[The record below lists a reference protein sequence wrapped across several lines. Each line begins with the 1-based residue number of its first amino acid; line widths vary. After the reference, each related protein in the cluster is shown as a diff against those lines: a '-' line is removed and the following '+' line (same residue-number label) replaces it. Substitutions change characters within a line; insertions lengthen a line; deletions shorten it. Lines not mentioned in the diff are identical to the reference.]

1 LVRVRRVLRTSL
13 IATAICTTLGASGV
27 LATMTWQAPVD
38 SVTIGARTPTR
49 PSVQSLVMTAA
60 DAYIDTRAAKLAL
73 QASTDADRAPSAK
86 EERARKTREF
96 ALFERK
102 CLKRV
107 SKRRNARLVH
117 VHCSPLQEV
126 PADDT
131 VAAAELTSPMATR
144 LREAATFTR

>member
-1 LVRVRRVLRTSL
+1 
-13 IATAICTTLGASGV
+13 
-27 LATMTWQAPVD
+27 M
-38 SVTIGARTPTR
+38 TIGARTPTR

-73 QASTDADRAPSAK
+73 QASTDADRTASIGK
-86 EERARKTREF
+86 DRARKTRTF

-117 VHCSPLQEV
+117 VRCSPLQGV
-126 PADDT
+126 PADDA
-131 VAAAELTSPMATR
+131 VAAAELTSPTATR
-144 LREAATFTR
+144 LRQAATFTR